1 VTTPVAL
8 PSRPSVREGLS
19 NVAILDTA
27 PPVPPAAPGGLLPAA
42 GLVTFNAAEWL
53 VTRHAIATPDR
64 RAITAIDLDG
74 TVRTLTYGQLEAEV
88 HRFAAAL
95 VASGVRPEE
104 RLLLCLGD
112 SPELLTAFL
121 AGLRIGAVPVPVSTM
136 LKPKDIALIARDS
149 RARMLVV
156 GAEFAALAPAVGGLP
171 DLADVVV
178 LTLDPLPDVAGTRV
192 RDWDTFL
199 SAGADRLDQVAEPYP
214 TVPDSPAFWLYTSGT
229 TGTPKGAMHRHG
241 SLRDTAQTYAQDVL
255 AISPDDVT
263 FSVAKF
269 FFAYGLGNTLTFPFS
284 VGASTLL
291 DRSRPS
297 PAGTLRVLQEHRPT
311 LFFGGPTYYAAL
323 LAAGLP
329 SDAFA
334 TVRACVSAGEAFP
347 APLFERF
354 TSAFD
359 VEMLDG
365 IGSTEMLHIFI
376 SGRPGRTRAGTT
388 GEIVAGYDAK
398 IVDDDGQPVPDG
410 TPGNLFVRGDSAAT
424 GYWCRTETTR
434 RVFEGTWVRTGDTY
448 VRSSDG
454 YYTSLGRTDDI
465 IKAGG
470 IWVSPTEVE
479 ERLRTHAEVLQVVV
493 VSVPDVDGL
502 DKPVACVVLIPG
514 STTSTA
520 DLVSHC
526 REGLAA
532 FKRPRHVLVFDE
544 LPQTATGKLQR
555 FRVREMALTRIA
567 AAPTPPAP
575 RAPGGPA

>member
-1 VTTPVAL
+1 M
-8 PSRPSVREGLS
+8 
-19 NVAILDTA
+19 AILDTA
-27 PPVPPAAPGGLLPAA
+27 PPATPALA
-42 GLVTFNAAEWL
+42 GPELFNAAEWL
-53 VTRHAIATPDR
+53 VGRHAAATPDR

-74 TVRTLTYGQLEAEV
+74 SVRTVSYGELAGEV
-88 HRFAAAL
+88 QRFAAAL
-95 VASGVRPEE
+95 LAAGVRPEE

-112 SPELLTAFL
+112 SPELVVAFL
-121 AGLRIGAVPVPVSTM
+121 AGMRIGAVPVPVSTM
-136 LKPKDIALIARDS
+136 LKPKDIAVLARDS

-156 GAEFAALAPAVGGLP
+156 SSEFAALAPAVGGLP

-178 LTLDPLPDVAGTRV
+178 LTTDALPEVIGPQV
-192 RDWDTFL
+192 RDWDSFVA
-199 SAGADRLDQVAEPYP
+199 AGAGELDRAATPYP
-214 TVPDSPAFWLYTSGT
+214 TVADSPAFWLYTSGT
-229 TGTPKGAMHRHG
+229 TGMPKGAMHRHG
-241 SLRDTAQTYAQDVL
+241 SLRDTAETYARDVL
-255 AISPDDVT
+255 GIGPDDVT

-284 VGASTLL
+284 VGASTVL

-297 PAGTLRVLQEHRPT
+297 PAGTLRVLQEQRPT

-329 SDAFA
+329 RDAFSG
-334 TVRACVSAGEAFP
+334 VRACVSAGEAFP

-354 TSAFD
+354 TSTFG

-376 SGRPGRTRAGTT
+376 SGRPGRTRAGST
-388 GEIVAGYDAK
+388 GEIVAGYQAK

-410 TPGNLFVRGDSAAT
+410 TPGNLYVRGDSAAT
-424 GYWCRTETTR
+424 GYWCRTDTTR
-434 RVFEGTWVRTGDTY
+434 KVFQGEWVRTGDTY
-448 VRSSDG
+448 VRSADG

-479 ERLRTHAEVLQVVV
+479 ERLRVHEDVNQVVV
-493 VSVPDVDGL
+493 VSVPDETGL
-502 DKPVACVVLIPG
+502 DKPVACVVLVPG
-514 STTSTA
+514 SGTSA
-520 DLVSHC
+520 EDLVAFC

-544 LPQTATGKLQR
+544 LPTTATGKLQR
-555 FRVREMALTRIA
+555 FRVRELALDRLGGA
-567 AAPTPPAP
+567 ARPDLTPTDPPTTP
-575 RAPGGPA
+575 VPGGPA

>member
-1 VTTPVAL
+1 MATLETAAPVVSGPPA
-8 PSRPSVREGLS
+8 G
-19 NVAILDTA
+19 
-27 PPVPPAAPGGLLPAA
+27 PVPPSGSPPGLE
-42 GLVTFNAAEWL
+42 VFNAAEWL
-53 VTRHAIATPDR
+53 LTRHARATPDR
-64 RAITAIDLDG
+64 RAITAVDLDG
-74 TVRTLTYGQLEAEV
+74 SVRTLSYGELEAEV

-95 VASGVRPEE
+95 LASGVRPEE
-104 RLLLCLGD
+104 RLILCLGD

-136 LKPKDIALIARDS
+136 LKPKDIAEMARDS

-156 GAEFAALAPAVGGLP
+156 SAEFAALAPAVGGLP

-178 LTLDPLPDVAGTRV
+178 LAPDALPEVDGPRV
-192 RDWDTFL
+192 RDWDTFVA
-199 SAGADRLDQVAEPYP
+199 AGSGELDRVATPYP

-241 SLRDTAQTYAQDVL
+241 SLRDTAETYARDVL
-255 AISPDDVT
+255 AIGPDDVT

-284 VGASTLL
+284 VGASVVL

-297 PAGTLRVLQEHRPT
+297 PAGTLRVLQDHRPT

-329 SDAFA
+329 RDAFA
-334 TVRACVSAGEAFP
+334 GVRACVSAGEAFP

-354 TSAFD
+354 TSTFD

-376 SGRPGRTRAGTT
+376 SGRPGRTRAGAT

-410 TPGNLFVRGDSAAT
+410 TPGNLYVRGNSAAT

-434 RVFEGTWVRTGDTY
+434 RVFEGPWVRTGDTY

-479 ERLRTHAEVLQVVV
+479 QRLRTHPDVLQVVV

-502 DKPVACVVLIPG
+502 DKPVACVVLTPG
-514 STTSTA
+514 SATTA
-520 DLVSHC
+520 DELVSHC
-526 REGLAA
+526 RDGLAA

-555 FRVREMALTRIA
+555 FRVREQALTLIDASRSDGMT
-567 AAPTPPAP
+567 APLPPSL
-575 RAPGGPA
+575 PGGPA